1 MRNVKSVRV
10 SFLYDQSF
18 LYFCLPV
25 SLSLS
30 ISLSLSVSKSKGIY
44 ICIRVSQVELVV
56 SNLPANSGDE
66 KTRVGSL
73 SQEDPLGKET
83 AAHSSILA

>member
-1 MRNVKSVRV
+1 MRNVKLVIV

-25 SLSLS
+25 SLSLP
-30 ISLSLSVSKSKGIY
+30 ISLFLSVSKSKGIY
-44 ICIRVSQVELVV
+44 ICIWVSQVELAV

-73 SQEDPLGKET
+73 SQEDPLEKEMAT
-83 AAHSSILA
+83 RSGFLA